1 MYGLVRSFFALFK
14 GAQGAETRGAQ
25 LLHANLT
32 PIQLRQLKV
41 RAYFEVIG
49 GASGSRYRI
58 HDSPTV
64 NIDQLDASKKVVQK
78 WCFAP
83 EGNLPSGDVL
93 LAQKL
98 ALELFEYDALSVA
111 NRHLRNL

>member
-1 MYGLVRSFFALFK
+1 MYDLVRAFFALF
-14 GAQGAETRGAQ
+14 QYVDDAEKRGTR

-32 PIQLRQLKV
+32 AIQLRELKD

-58 HDSPTV
+58 HDCATV
-64 NIDQLDASKKVVQK
+64 NIDQLDADKKVVQK

-83 EGNLPSGDVL
+83 EGNLASGDVL

-98 ALELFEYDALSVA
+98 ALELFEDEALSIA
-111 NRHLRNL
+111 RRHPAHH